1 MKQTAVEWLIGELQK
16 TRDYQRVINEANQS
30 GTSIRDVIK
39 QAKEIEL
46 ERLVNAYA
54 NGQADSLSL
63 IKNMK
68 DIPSDFNQIISD
80 NFNDLV

>member
-1 MKQTAVEWLIGELQK
+1 MKEQTSIEWLVGELGLK
-16 TRDYQRVINEANQS
+16 SKALKIMLNAHKE
-30 GTSIRDVIK
+30 IIE